1 MNVIVIIPA
10 AGLGTRMAP
19 AGGRPQT
26 SKQFNELS
34 GVPILLHTLRKFAAA
49 PAVKE
54 IYLAMRQADPESQAF
69 VKRMNGDKL
78 SKPVHVVEGGENR
91 QQSVANA
98 LEVVKAEG
106 DDIILVHDAVRPLV
120 DQETI
125 TNVIEAVEKY
135 GAAIAAV
142 PAVDTIKQVDR
153 TSEGAVIHATI
164 PRAQIVMAQTPQGFR
179 YDVIRKAFDDAIS
192 DGFTG
197 TDEASLVER
206 GGGAVFVVM
215 GSPRNIKITTPGD
228 MEVAEFYA
236 KGSNK

>member
-26 SKQFNELS
+26 SKQFNELN

-54 IYLAMRQADPESQAF
+54 IYLAMRQTDAESEAF
-69 VKRMNGDKL
+69 VKRMNADKL
-78 SKPVHVVEGGENR
+78 AKPIHVVEGGENR

-98 LEVVKAEG
+98 LDAVKAADE
-106 DDIILVHDAVRPLV
+106 DIILVHDAVRPLV
-120 DQETI
+120 DQEII
-125 TNVIEAVEKY
+125 TSVIEAVEKY

-142 PAVDTIKQVDR
+142 PAVDTIKQVER
-153 TSEGAVIHATI
+153 TAEGAVIHATI

-179 YDVIRKAFDDAIS
+179 YDVLRKAFDDAMA

-215 GSPRNIKITTPGD
+215 GSPRNMKITTPAD
-228 MEVAEFYA
+228 MQLAEFYA
-236 KGSNK
+236 RSS